1 MKNKSPKCPEI
12 IIPENYSIECNNYY
26 NTSKDF
32 FKDGKYYRNEK
43 YFGDIIYTDEK
54 TIQVECKNGNIFMEG
69 QILTIQL
76 VKS

>member
-12 IIPENYSIECNNYY
+12 IIPENYSIECNENY
-26 NTSKDF
+26 NNPKNS

-54 TIQVECKNGNIFMEG
+54 IIQVECKNGNIFMEG
-69 QILTIQL
+69 QILTIHL
-76 VKS
+76 VNS